1 MKNALIVAI
10 STVFFGGC
18 AFAIT
23 DSDIA
28 DTTSANLS
36 QALIEF
42 RQDLE
47 DSKSDVTRLE
57 RLEES
62 VERCHSNIVNVK
74 EKTISQLQIL
84 SKRHN
89 SVSSSRLNKADQENL
104 LSTLASQRLRL
115 EVTLSSISSW
125 SSILQNFQNK
135 NLKDWK
141 LVFQNYSDVYGENAA
156 RKKLSNNIQDFIDK
170 QPWPGASPHGKS
182 LLIADI
188 KVPLDKSSG
197 ARGYITIPFGSE
209 VKVLASE
216 GTRVQI
222 AHRNFPP
229 FWIESYYIADGGKS
243 QEHGVHTIMIS
254 KPFNPAEALF
264 ALQENNMNKLIEM
277 RDHDFE
283 QHEYAQYYTD
293 LLASLIEAKSKLTTA
308 KSSFAL
314 VQSEVKRLLWNARVA
329 EQPKLLDSDTRY
341 HNSRGRDLRMQASR
355 IEADAKTLIDD
366 AEEDE
371 RNAKSDLVD
380 LLKRWSG
387 AESKTGLPPQD

>member
-1 MKNALIVAI
+1 
-10 STVFFGGC
+10 
-18 AFAIT
+18 
-23 DSDIA
+23 
-28 DTTSANLS
+28 
-36 QALIEF
+36 
-42 RQDLE
+42 
-47 DSKSDVTRLE
+47 
-57 RLEES
+57 
-62 VERCHSNIVNVK
+62 
-74 EKTISQLQIL
+74 
-84 SKRHN
+84 
-89 SVSSSRLNKADQENL
+89 
-104 LSTLASQRLRL
+104 
-115 EVTLSSISSW
+115 
-125 SSILQNFQNK
+125 
-135 NLKDWK
+135 
-141 LVFQNYSDVYGENAA
+141 
-156 RKKLSNNIQDFIDK
+156 
-170 QPWPGASPHGKS
+170 
-182 LLIADI
+182 
-188 KVPLDKSSG
+188 
-197 ARGYITIPFGSE
+197 
-209 VKVLASE
+209 
-216 GTRVQI
+216 
-222 AHRNFPP
+222 
-229 FWIESYYIADGGKS
+229 
-243 QEHGVHTIMIS
+243 MIS